1 MNVKQLIAYLE
12 DIDPELSVVESPDI
26 KKKKKKLLQDG
37 GLLALHWI
45 ETFDLASMGN

>member
-26 KKKKKKLLQDG
+26 KKKEKKITSRWGPSCPSLD
-37 GLLALHWI
+37 
-45 ETFDLASMGN
+45 